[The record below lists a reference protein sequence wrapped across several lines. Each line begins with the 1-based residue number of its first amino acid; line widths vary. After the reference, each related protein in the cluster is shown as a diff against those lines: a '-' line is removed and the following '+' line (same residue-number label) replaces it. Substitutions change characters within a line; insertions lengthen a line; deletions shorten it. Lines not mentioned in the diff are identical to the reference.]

1 MSDENTTNPAVE
13 SPSEGCS
20 PAEVL
25 RRAKAEMEKAH
36 AFYEHVR
43 EQTAEHLKDVR
54 EKTIGDVLDGT
65 LETVKRY
72 PGASLT
78 LAALFGFLLGRLF
91 RR

>member
-1 MSDENTTNPAVE
+1 MSDENTTNPNVE
-13 SPSEGCS
+13 SACGACS
-20 PAEVL
+20 PDEVL

-43 EQTAEHLKDVR
+43 EQAAERLKDVR
-54 EKTIGDVLDGT
+54 ETSVGDVVHCT
-65 LETVKRY
+65 LATVKRH

-78 LAALFGFLLGRLF
+78 VAALLGFLLGRLI